1 MPETASKITLAPAVD
16 LQEDAASTAL
26 ASSQEDSEG
35 DSQKANPQ
43 KITWADV
50 SDSDDEDEETLAER
64 NEVHG
69 DGWTTVGSRTKAK
82 QSAARPT
89 VAPGR
94 SWASVVSEA
103 KRPGRDV
110 NQKPMV
116 AQQDTS
122 KWHKERQHRGWHE
135 SSGGT
140 SRRQTTEHQNKAM
153 SRSSGSNAQEQQKK
167 KADCEGNWQEHRLQ
181 PKPRADDPHQKPRSA
196 DHKGRWQDQQEKSSN
211 RLRKG
216 GEWQEQR
223 KRSEKPAST
232 DDWLSKRM
240 GAAAA

>member
-1 MPETASKITLAPAVD
+1 MPEAASKIIVAPPVD

-50 SDSDDEDEETLAER
+50 SDSDDEDEETPAER
-64 NEVHG
+64 NEVG
-69 DGWTTVGSRTKAK
+69 DDGWTTVGSRTKAK

-94 SWASVVSEA
+94 SWATVVSEA

-110 NQKPMV
+110 DQKSVV

-122 KWHKERQHRGWHE
+122 KWGKERRHRGWHE

-140 SRRQTTEHQNKAM
+140 SRPQATEHRNKAM
-153 SRSSGSNAQEQQKK
+153 SRSSGSNAQEQHKK
-167 KADCEGNWQEHRLQ
+167 KAGCEGNWQEHRRQL
-181 PKPRADDPHQKPRSA
+181 KPRADDPHQKPRSA
-196 DHKGRWQDQQEKSSN
+196 DHKGR
-211 RLRKG
+211 
-216 GEWQEQR
+216 WQEQR